1 MLLVLVNLTPLSGT
15 AQVLKQD
22 STKCYNLTELRI
34 IARKLIEG
42 RECNE
47 LLKVSNNILENQDT
61 IIVSLQQT
69 IIKQD
74 DRYIKTNHLITM
86 CEAQKV
92 AIQKDLKKYKRRL
105 LWTKIGWVTT
115 SVVSVILIV
124 LALLV

>member
-1 MLLVLVNLTPLSGT
+1 LTPLSGFT
-15 AQVLKQD
+15 QGLVRLD
-22 STKCYNLTELRI
+22 SLRCYTPFELRAI
-34 IARKLIEG
+34 SNKLIDG
-42 RECNE
+42 AECDT
-47 LLKVSNNILENQDT
+47 LLKIANATIETQDT
-61 IIVSLQQT
+61 LVVSLQQT

-92 AIQKDLKKYKRRL
+92 AIQKDLKKCKRRL
-105 LWTKIGWVTT
+105 LWTKIGWLST

>member
-92 AIQKDLKKYKRRL
+92 AIQKELKKYKRRL

>member
-92 AIQKDLKKYKRRL
+92 AIQKELKKYKRRL

-115 SVVSVILIV
+115 SVVSVIFIV

>member
-92 AIQKDLKKYKRRL
+92 VIQKELKKYKRRL